1 MLLLTPSAR
10 RAIRRARHQR
20 TLRHGR
26 RGRVCAARLVLPA
39 EQHAAPPLPAKLP
52 GLLPLRSA
60 SLRTVLYNARKLM
73 HVRCSIGVLRIALAS
88 CGACCGAVTA
98 VGGTILRDMDSLT
111 VGGEVACL
119 ESYGGKWSPDL
130 GGTCTARACVCVL
143 AQCTRAQQCSSEVA
157 AGPRRHAT
165 RALVFVRRQA
175 CLQHALNMPA

>member
-1 MLLLTPSAR
+1 MGSLRHQRMLLLTPSAR

-73 HVRCSIGVLRIALAS
+73 HVRCSIGLLRIALVL

-130 GGTCTARACVCVL
+130 GGTCTARACVCVCWRSVPVPSSVR
-143 AQCTRAQQCSSEVA
+143 QKWPPGRGGTRLVRLCS
-157 AGPRRHAT
+157 
-165 RALVFVRRQA
+165 
-175 CLQHALNMPA
+175 